1 MSEFLK
7 KEQEDLFKELCQII
21 AEEVDMLPE
30 EIGLNML
37 LQKDLDMDSNSLMQV
52 LIACQVEF
60 DLDFDSVDIRD
71 FKTVSDILSAISAI
85 EGLDMDEEAL
95 VDE

>member
-95 VDE
+95 IDE